1 MDLPIS
7 RIAQGNLKQTP
18 GGLDIVDC
26 VFNQKLVSLDCTR
39 AIPGDYVVLARDGDV
54 LGGKSYVFTITSDY
68 EFETLNRRAL
78 FKAIETKL
86 GEVGIVV
93 FELGVLL
100 EIMPG
105 VFDVRRCV
113 IRTAR
118 DHAGKCH
125 YEIVTTFRGDTPV
138 QAIINSVKASCK

>member
-39 AIPGDYVVLARDGDV
+39 AIPGDYVVLARDGDE
-54 LGGKSYVFTITSDY
+54 LSGMSYVFTITSDY

-86 GEVGIVV
+86 GEVGIAV
-93 FELGVLL
+93 FELGILL

-105 VFDVRRCV
+105 VFDVRRRA

-125 YEIVTTFRGDTPV
+125 YEMVTMFRGDTPI
-138 QAIINSVKASCK
+138 QAVINSVKSNWA